1 MVSEEWVKSKSNL
14 CFWIVSMLGKQK
26 IKNRF
31 PFILR
36 WGGARKELEIRHI
49 VPRTLGHTYGAQ
61 TTLVRSL
68 D

>member
-1 MVSEEWVKSKSNL
+1 MVSEERVKSKSNL
-14 CFWIVSMLGKQK
+14 CSWIVSMLGKQK

-36 WGGARKELEIRHI
+36 WGGARKELEIRYI